1 MSFIDSA
8 LKASATACLAAVT
21 VTLGV
26 TVVGSVIYGPRI
38 ARSVI
43 DASNGVARV
52 SNLAGNVMISTDKSI
67 RTINANLSEVCEKL
81 YISMESTAD
90 TLEILAAKIK
100 DPNDKNKEEIHQL
113 MSSIVKTVNTIEK
126 KADEL
131 NVEGIN
137 ESVNVIKSVVTQLNN
152 GLNDIFIECDK
163 GKRLNIAT
171 VSGMISFLRD
181 SFRVTNSTANTPRAT
196 TPCASGNTPR
206 SREKSPITVVNSD
219 CNKPLQ

>member
-1 MSFIDSA
+1 MSFIDNA

-26 TVVGSVIYGPRI
+26 TVAGSVIYGPRI

-52 SNLAGNVMISTDKSI
+52 SNLAGNVMISTDESI
-67 RTINANLSEVCEKL
+67 RIINANLSKVCKSAS
-81 YISMESTAD
+81 ISMEAVAD

-100 DPNDKNKEEIHQL
+100 DPDDKNKEEIHQL
-113 MSSIVKTVNTIEK
+113 MSSIVKVVDTIAN

-131 NVEGIN
+131 NVKEIN
-137 ESVNVIKSVVTQLNN
+137 ESVDVIKNVVTQLND

-163 GKRLNIAT
+163 GKRLNIT
-171 VSGMISFLRD
+171 TLSGIISFLRE
-181 SFRVTNSTANTPRAT
+181 SFSLTNNIANTPRAT
-196 TPCASGNTPR
+196 TPCASGKSPR
-206 SREKSPITVVNSD
+206 SRGKSPITVNSD
-219 CNKPLQ
+219 YNKPLQ